1 MKNDPSRPLNIL
13 FLDSDM
19 VWRGG
24 QEQLLTLMQGLKA
37 RGHQVMVATPTHSA
51 LSQKGQQSNIPTL
64 PFNQRIEFSPLALG
78 QLWRILHKRDFDVIH
93 SNTPRVILAAGLAS
107 KLCRVPVRVSSRRVN
122 FPLRSPL
129 SRLKYN
135 WAQEKIVTVS
145 ASVRETLLRGGV
157 HPERIR
163 VIYEGVD
170 VKWIDL
176 QKPSS
181 VTTRNGLV
189 VGTVA
194 HMSPEKG
201 HDILLQAASEIVLQF
216 PHVTF
221 VLVGDGKLASKL
233 ARRTTQLGIED
244 NVIFT
249 GFRSDIEALVKNFD
263 IFCLPSLSEGLSS
276 AILIAM
282 ANRLPV
288 VATTVGGI
296 PELVIDGQTGL
307 LVSPD
312 HPGNLASALLKLIR
326 SAPLR
331 QQMGDAA
338 RRRVEESFTLERKL
352 DQTERLYRQLLAS
365 TDFG

>member
-1 MKNDPSRPLNIL
+1 MKNDPSRPLKIL
-13 FLDSDM
+13 YLDSDM

-37 RGHQVMVATPTHSA
+37 RGHQVLLATPTHSA
-51 LSQKGQQSNIPTL
+51 LAQKAPQSDIPTL
-64 PFNQRIEFSPLALG
+64 PFKQRNELSPLAFG
-78 QLWRILHKRDFDVIH
+78 QLWKILHQGDFDVIH
-93 SNTPRVILAAGLAS
+93 SNTPRVILVAGLTS
-107 KLCRVPVRVSSRRVN
+107 QLCRVPVRVSSRRVN

-135 WAQEKIVTVS
+135 WAQEKIITVS
-145 ASVRETLLRGGV
+145 TSVRDTLLRGGV
-157 HPERIR
+157 RPERIK

-170 VKWIDL
+170 LNWIDL
-176 QKPSS
+176 QKPSPL
-181 VTTRNGLV
+181 TAKDGLV

-201 HDILLQAASEIVLQF
+201 HDILLQAASKLVLQF
-216 PHVTF
+216 PHITF
-221 VLVGDGKLASKL
+221 VLVGGGELASEL
-233 ARRTTQLGIED
+233 ARKTAQLGIED
-244 NVIFT
+244 KVIFT
-249 GFRSDIEALVKNFD
+249 GFRSDCEALVKSFD

-296 PELVIDGQTGL
+296 PELVIDGQTGF
-307 LVSPD
+307 LVAPN
-312 HPGNLASALLKLIR
+312 HPENLASALSQLVQ
-326 SAPLR
+326 SPSLR

-338 RRRVEESFTLERKL
+338 RRRVEESFTLKRKL

>member
-1 MKNDPSRPLNIL
+1 MKNDPSRPLKIL
-13 FLDSDM
+13 YVDSDM

-24 QEQLLTLMQGLKA
+24 QEQLFTLMQGLKA
-37 RGHQVMVATPTHSA
+37 RGHQVLVATPARSP
-51 LSQKGQQSNIPTL
+51 LSQKVRQSNIPSL
-64 PFNQRIEFSPLALG
+64 PFTQRNEFSPLAFG
-78 QLWRILHKRDFDVIH
+78 QLWRILHKGDFDVIH
-93 SNTPRVILAAGLAS
+93 SNTPRVILSAGLAS
-107 KLCRVPVRVSSRRVN
+107 RLCRVPVRVSSRRVN

-135 WAQEKIVTVS
+135 WAQEQIITVS
-145 ASVRETLLRGGV
+145 ASVRDTLLRGGV
-157 HPERIR
+157 RPERIR

-170 VKWIDL
+170 VDRIDL
-176 QKPSS
+176 LKPSPL
-181 VTTRNGLV
+181 TTKNGLV

-201 HDILLQAASEIVLQF
+201 HDILLQAASELVLQF
-216 PHVTF
+216 PHITF
-221 VLVGDGKLASKL
+221 VLVGGGQLASKL
-233 ARRTTQLGIED
+233 ARKTTQLGIED

-249 GFRSDIEALVKNFD
+249 GFRSDSEALVKNFD

-276 AILIAM
+276 AILVAM

-288 VATTVGGI
+288 VATAVGGI
-296 PELVIDGQTGL
+296 TELVLDGQTGF
-307 LVSPD
+307 LVAPS
-312 HPGNLASALLKLIR
+312 HPGNLASALSKLIQSPR
-326 SAPLR
+326 LR

-352 DQTERLYRQLLAS
+352 DQTEKLYRQLLAS